1 MSKILI
7 VDDEPAVRQVLH
19 LVCKRQ
25 GYFVDSVESGP
36 EAVEKIQHTDYDL
49 VIKDMKMIP
58 MSGAELAEIVRV
70 TSPQTKIMALSGY
83 STKEMASRAEQ
94 AGVDCYIIKPFN
106 RDQFVQAVNQLAA
119 AA

>member
-25 GYFVDSVESGP
+25 GYYVDSVESGP
-36 EAVEKIQHTDYDL
+36 EAVEMIQHTDYDL
-49 VIKDMKMIP
+49 VITDMKMMP
-58 MSGAELAEIVRV
+58 MSGAELAGIVRT

-83 STKEMASRAEQ
+83 STRDMTCQAEK
-94 AGVDCYIIKPFN
+94 AGVDCYFVKPFN
-106 RDQFVQAVNQLAA
+106 RDQFVQAINQLAA
-119 AA
+119 A